1 MTDNPRDPYDGEL
14 ASDADLDADGT
25 TGDGADGTAGEGYVD
40 PVEQEL
46 EDKLPQGHPSSEPT
60 QLP

>member
-14 ASDADLDADGT
+14 ASDADLDPSGT
-25 TGDGADGTAGEGYVD
+25 QPDTDTGEGYVD
-40 PVEQEL
+40 PVEQKL
-46 EDKLPQGHPSSEPT
+46 EQQLPQGHPSAEPT